1 MSTTNNENINI
12 LSPRE
17 KEVALLIAEGVKN
30 NDIAKKL
37 SIKSNTVSTIKKN
50 IFVKLNIESVV
61 GLYKI
66 INPYIG
72 CNCYK
77 ILLLTL
83 LK

>member
-1 MSTTNNENINI
+1 MSTNSIEHITI

-50 IFVKLNIESVV
+50 IFVKLNI
-61 GLYKI
+61 KFF
-66 INPYIG
+66 
-72 CNCYK
+72 
-77 ILLLTL
+77 
-83 LK
+83 LKFRV

>member
-66 INPYIG
+66 INS
-72 CNCYK
+72 
-77 ILLLTL
+77 
-83 LK
+83 

>member
-1 MSTTNNENINI
+1 MSTSSIEHITI

-66 INPYIG
+66 INP
-72 CNCYK
+72 
-77 ILLLTL
+77 
-83 LK
+83 

>member
-1 MSTTNNENINI
+1 MSTNSIEHITI

-17 KEVALLIAEGVKN
+17 KEVALLIAEGEKN

-66 INPYIG
+66 INP
-72 CNCYK
+72 
-77 ILLLTL
+77 
-83 LK
+83 

>member
-1 MSTTNNENINI
+1 MSTNSIEHITI

-50 IFVKLNIESVV
+50 IFVKLNIELWASTKLSILRSV
-61 GLYKI
+61 
-66 INPYIG
+66 
-72 CNCYK
+72 
-77 ILLLTL
+77 LTNTKYFYYL
-83 LK
+83 

>member
-1 MSTTNNENINI
+1 MSTSSIEHITI

-50 IFVKLNIESVV
+50 IFVKLKIESVV

-66 INPYIG
+66 INP
-72 CNCYK
+72 
-77 ILLLTL
+77 
-83 LK
+83 

>member
-1 MSTTNNENINI
+1 MSTNSIEHITI

-17 KEVALLIAEGVKN
+17 KEVALLIADGVKN

-66 INPYIG
+66 INP
-72 CNCYK
+72 
-77 ILLLTL
+77 
-83 LK
+83 

>member
-1 MSTTNNENINI
+1 MSTNSIEHITI

-50 IFVKLNIESVV
+50 IFVK
-61 GLYKI
+61 
-66 INPYIG
+66 
-72 CNCYK
+72 
-77 ILLLTL
+77 
-83 LK
+83 

>member
-1 MSTTNNENINI
+1 MSTNSIEHITI

-37 SIKSNTVSTIKKN
+37 SIKSNTVSTINKN

-66 INPYIG
+66 INP
-72 CNCYK
+72 
-77 ILLLTL
+77 
-83 LK
+83 

>member
-1 MSTTNNENINI
+1 MSTNSIEYITI

-17 KEVALLIAEGVKN
+17 KEVALLLAEGVKN

-66 INPYIG
+66 INP
-72 CNCYK
+72 
-77 ILLLTL
+77 
-83 LK
+83 

>member
-1 MSTTNNENINI
+1 MSTNSIEHITI

-66 INPYIG
+66 IKP
-72 CNCYK
+72 
-77 ILLLTL
+77 
-83 LK
+83 

>member
-1 MSTTNNENINI
+1 MSTNSIEHITI

-50 IFVKLNIESVV
+50 IFVKL
-61 GLYKI
+61 
-66 INPYIG
+66 
-72 CNCYK
+72 
-77 ILLLTL
+77 ILLFLIG
-83 LK
+83 

>member
-1 MSTTNNENINI
+1 MSTNSIEHITI

-37 SIKSNTVSTIKKN
+37 SIKYNTVSTIKNN
-50 IFVKLNIESVV
+50 IFVILNIESVV

-66 INPYIG
+66 INP
-72 CNCYK
+72 
-77 ILLLTL
+77 
-83 LK
+83 

>member
-66 INPYIG
+66 INP
-72 CNCYK
+72 
-77 ILLLTL
+77 
-83 LK
+83 

>member
-1 MSTTNNENINI
+1 MSTSSIQHIAI

-66 INPYIG
+66 INP
-72 CNCYK
+72 
-77 ILLLTL
+77 
-83 LK
+83 

>member
-1 MSTTNNENINI
+1 MSTNSIEHITI

-30 NDIAKKL
+30 NDMAKKL

-66 INPYIG
+66 INP
-72 CNCYK
+72 
-77 ILLLTL
+77 
-83 LK
+83 

>member
-1 MSTTNNENINI
+1 MSTNSIEHITI

-66 INPYIG
+66 INP
-72 CNCYK
+72 
-77 ILLLTL
+77 
-83 LK
+83 

>member
-1 MSTTNNENINI
+1 MSTNSIEHITI

-30 NDIAKKL
+30 NEIAKKL

-66 INPYIG
+66 INP
-72 CNCYK
+72 
-77 ILLLTL
+77 
-83 LK
+83 

>member
-1 MSTTNNENINI
+1 MSTNSIEYITI

-66 INPYIG
+66 INP
-72 CNCYK
+72 
-77 ILLLTL
+77 
-83 LK
+83 

>member
-1 MSTTNNENINI
+1 MSKNSIEHITI

-66 INPYIG
+66 INP
-72 CNCYK
+72 
-77 ILLLTL
+77 
-83 LK
+83 

>member
-1 MSTTNNENINI
+1 MSTNSIEHITI

-50 IFVKLNIESVV
+50 IFVKLKIESVV

-66 INPYIG
+66 INP
-72 CNCYK
+72 
-77 ILLLTL
+77 
-83 LK
+83 

>member
-1 MSTTNNENINI
+1 MSTNCIEHISI

-66 INPYIG
+66 FNP
-72 CNCYK
+72 
-77 ILLLTL
+77 
-83 LK
+83 